1 MTIKDVLFDHLE
13 LEEVISNE
21 TTMLLDNEYDPKI
34 VAVMNTWI
42 TSILYVKTTS

>member
-1 MTIKDVLFDHLE
+1 VTIKDVLFDHLE

-34 VAVMNTWI
+34 VAVMNT
-42 TSILYVKTTS
+42 